1 MSRFCSR
8 GVAVNNLDRE
18 FQPITDTAPEPLRA
32 SAEPRESR
40 SPAFT
45 DHALKRVP
53 VPLSGEVVIPDPNQ
67 PGLIC
72 RITPNGVRTFTLRK
86 RIGPQVVKVKL
97 GRMPEMTVKAAR
109 ASARAKLTA
118 IDRGDDPRRDHAKGE
133 TLGDVW
139 ADFYAKRVKGKR
151 RTAEKMNAAFEH
163 HVGRYS
169 RTPFAEFYRAD
180 RLQSLH
186 ARIGKDAPIAAN
198 RLIALLS
205 VVYRYKRGKSA
216 PNPCADVERFPE
228 NERDR
233 ALKREELP
241 RFLAALET
249 YRREH
254 CIIKST
260 YKRPRNPENPDA
272 VKPEREAGTPRENL
286 LAMADAIEVL
296 LFTGQRAGNVLGMRW
311 GDLDLDART
320 WRIAAK
326 HFKNKRPHVAKLSP
340 SAVEVLKRRRERA
353 AEGAVYV
360 FPTSDGSGPIPDV
373 KRAWRKVLAL
383 ADIDPASIRLHD
395 LRATAASMLIES
407 GASAAKVQVQLG
419 HKSSQTTAKYMNRFG
434 LDTVE
439 EAVDDADEYMRSL
452 TTKPEVA

>member
-8 GVAVNNLDRE
+8 GVAVNTSDRE
-18 FQPITDTAPEPLRA
+18 FQPITDTAPE
-32 SAEPRESR
+32 SVRESGEAR
-40 SPAFT
+40 QFRAPAFT
-45 DHALKRVP
+45 DHALRRVEP
-53 VPLSGEVVIPDPNQ
+53 PSVGEVVIPDPKQ

-86 RIGPQVVKVKL
+86 RVGHRVVKIKL
-97 GRMPEMTVKAAR
+97 GRMPETTVEGAR
-109 ASARAKLTA
+109 KLAREKLTA
-118 IDRGDDPRRDHAKGE
+118 IDRGDDPRRDRSKGE

-163 HVGRYS
+163 HLGRAS
-169 RTPFAEFYRAD
+169 REPFAEFMRPD
-180 RLQSLH
+180 RLQALH

-205 VVYRYKRGKSA
+205 AVYSFRMGKSA
-216 PNPCADVERFPE
+216 PNPCKDVERFPE
-228 NERDR
+228 HERDR
-233 ALKREELP
+233 ALTREELP

-254 CIIKST
+254 CVIKST
-260 YKRPRNPENPDA
+260 KRG
-272 VKPEREAGTPRENL
+272 KREAGTPRENL
-286 LAMADAIEVL
+286 LAMADALEVL
-296 LFTGQRAGNVLGMRW
+296 LFSGQRAGNVLGMRW
-311 GDLDLDART
+311 ADLDLNART
-320 WRIAAK
+320 WRIAAE
-326 HFKNKRPHVAKLSP
+326 HFKNGRPHVAKLSP
-340 SAVEVLKRRRERA
+340 SAVEVLKRRREKA
-353 AEGAVYV
+353 PEGAVYV

-373 KRAWRKVLAL
+373 KRAWRRVLVLAG
-383 ADIDPASIRLHD
+383 IDPKSIRLHD

-407 GASAAKVQVQLG
+407 GSSAAKVQVQLG

-439 EAVDDADEYMRSL
+439 EAVDRADEYMRSL
-452 TTKPEVA
+452 AAKREEEAA

>member
-1 MSRFCSR
+1 MSGFCSR

-32 SAEPRESR
+32 SAESRESR

-45 DHALKRVP
+45 DHALQRVP

-151 RTAEKMNAAFEH
+151 RTAEKMNATFEH
-163 HVGRYS
+163 HLGRYS

-205 VVYRYKRGKSA
+205 VVYRFKRGKSA
-216 PNPCADVERFPE
+216 PNPCAEVERFPE
-228 NERDR
+228 HEHDR
-233 ALKREELP
+233 SLTREELP

-260 YKRPRNPENPDA
+260 YKRPRNSAA

-286 LAMADAIEVL
+286 LAMADALEVL

-311 GDLDLDART
+311 GDLDLEARR
-320 WRIAAK
+320 WRIAAE
-326 HFKNKRPHVAKLSP
+326 HFKNGRSHVAALTP
-340 SAVEVLKRRRERA
+340 EVAELLKRRRERA

-373 KRAWRKVLAL
+373 KRAWRKVLTL
-383 ADIDPASIRLHD
+383 AEIDPASIRLHD
-395 LRATAASMLIES
+395 LRATAATMLIES
-407 GASAAKVQVQLG
+407 GAPAPIVGRQLG
-419 HKSSQTTAKYMNRFG
+419 HKSQQTTQRYMNRFG
-434 LDTVE
+434 TDPVA
-439 EAVDDADEYMRSL
+439 EAVDKASGYMRSL
-452 TTKPEVA
+452 TTKPEGA